1 MESTGGIDGPWV
13 EIPDVNLCKLEKLLP
28 QETLMRSFL
37 LRLGVVLALIL
48 GLALAPVPVW
58 AQWGT
63 TDLPRL
69 NQPAPSFTL
78 PDNQGQL
85 RSLDEFQGQWVVLY
99 FYPKDFTSGCTIE
112 ARRFQQNLRQF
123 QQLNAQILGI
133 SADSVESHKRFCD
146 SEGLKFPLLSD
157 TKGVISEI
165 YGSWMG
171 DQALRNTFIIDPDGI
186 LVEAYPIVS
195 PARHGAQ
202 VLARLQ
208 ELQDLRA

>member
-1 MESTGGIDGPWV
+1 
-13 EIPDVNLCKLEKLLP
+13 
-28 QETLMRSFL
+28 MRSVFL
-37 LRLGVVLALIL
+37 RFGLTLGLIL
-48 GLALAPVPVW
+48 GLVLAPTTAW

-63 TDLPRL
+63 TDLPQL

-78 PDNQGQL
+78 PDNDGQL

-99 FYPKDFTSGCTIE
+99 FYPKDFTSGCTLE
-112 ARRFQQNLRQF
+112 ARRFQQDLGRF

-133 SADSVESHKRFCD
+133 SADTVESHKRFCD

-157 TKGVISEI
+157 TEGMISEI

-171 DQALRNTFIIDPDGI
+171 DIALRNTFIIDPDGI
-186 LVEAYPIVS
+186 LAEVYPIVS
-195 PARHGAQ
+195 PSRHSAQ

-208 ELQDLRA
+208 ELQALKA